1 MSDFILNQTDY
12 FRCPWCLGFE
22 KYIKYHDE
30 EWGVPVYSDRKHFE
44 FLVLESAQA
53 GLSWATILKKREGY
67 AQAFEDFDY
76 QKVASFTE
84 AEIEA
89 LMGNAAIVRNRLK
102 IQAAVNNAQ
111 RFIEI
116 QEHFGTFSDYI
127 WSFVEGKPVQNEW
140 KSMSVVPA
148 ATELSNQIARDL
160 KQRGFKFL
168 GSTIVYSHLQATGIV
183 NDHLVQC
190 FRYQEVKRMVRF

>member
-1 MSDFILNQTDY
+1 MTNFIPNQTDT

-22 KYIKYHDE
+22 QYIQYHDE

-44 FLVLESAQA
+44 FMVLESAQA

-67 AQAFEDFDY
+67 ARAFKDFDY
-76 QKVASFTE
+76 QVVADFTG
-84 AEIEA
+84 ADIEK
-89 LMGNAAIVRNRLK
+89 LIGNPAIVRNRLK
-102 IQAAVNNAQ
+102 IAAAINNAGK
-111 RFIEI
+111 FMEI
-116 QEHFGTFSDYI
+116 QKHYGTFTDYI
-127 WSFVEGKPVQNEW
+127 WGFVEGKPVQNEW
-140 KSMSVVPA
+140 KSLSSVPA

-160 KQRGFKFL
+160 KQKGFKFL

-190 FRYQEVKRMVRF
+190 FRHQEVKRMAR

>member
-1 MSDFILNQTDY
+1 MSDFILNQTDI

-67 AQAFEDFDY
+67 AQAFHDFDY
-76 QKVASFTE
+76 QKVAAFSP
-84 AEIEA
+84 AAIEG
-89 LMGNAAIVRNRLK
+89 LMGNSAIVRNRLK
-102 IQAAVNNAQ
+102 IEAAVNNAR

-116 QEHFGTFSDYI
+116 QEHYGTFTDYI
-127 WSFVEGKPVQNEW
+127 WGFVDGKPLQNEW
-140 KSMSVVPA
+140 KSLSMVPA

-183 NDHLVQC
+183 NDHLLQC
-190 FRYQEVKRMVRF
+190 FRHQEVKRMARY